1 MSTDLFSAPIFPAT
15 QTPEDHRFHHGR
27 EDHQGHDVVI
37 DNESHW
43 LTATE
48 AARYLRVE
56 PRTILIWARQGHVKG
71 YILSGTRR
79 ITWRFLRSDLDATL
93 TAPAALSTTGGLE

>member
-1 MSTDLFSAPIFPAT
+1 MSAHLFNTPTFPNT
-15 QTPEDHRFHHGR
+15 QTPQDHRSHHG
-27 EDHQGHDVVI
+27 EDRQRHDVVTN
-37 DNESHW
+37 NESHW
-43 LTATE
+43 LTAAE

-79 ITWRFLRSDLDATL
+79 LTWRFLRSDLDATL
-93 TAPAALSTTGGLE
+93 AVPSVALANRRIQ